1 MTIVTDTA
9 NNIVEERYLPLCVG
23 PVEVLRGEEEGEYL
37 KDTIVIDSI
46 EIQITV
52 RRASLSTRF

>member
-9 NNIVEERYLPLCVG
+9 NNIVEERYLSLCVG

-37 KDTIVIDSI
+37 KDTILMNINVI
-46 EIQITV
+46 
-52 RRASLSTRF
+52 